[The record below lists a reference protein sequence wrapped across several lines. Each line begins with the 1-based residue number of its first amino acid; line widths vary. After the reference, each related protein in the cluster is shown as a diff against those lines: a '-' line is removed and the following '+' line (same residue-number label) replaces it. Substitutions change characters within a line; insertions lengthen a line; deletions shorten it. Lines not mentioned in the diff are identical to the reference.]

1 MWLIDKLMYK
11 TLVETKLKIAFE
23 ITPYLRLKMV
33 WVASLGKKISSYSST
48 YIGEISTTRYLF
60 YPYWIG
66 QVMFR
71 SSHFSF
77 LVFCHFWRRSY
88 KNRNSY
94 IIFVYILQ
102 CKMGKMKKMKEN
114 LANKVTKNQKTKIWD
129 EQNIS
134 YL

>member
-1 MWLIDKLMYK
+1 MAYRQTYVQNSCWDQIENSFWDYTIFKIENGMSDKS
-11 TLVETKLKIAFE
+11 
-23 ITPYLRLKMV
+23 
-33 WVASLGKKISSYSST
+33 WQKISSYLSI

-71 SSHFSF
+71 SSHFWF
-77 LVFCHFWRRSY
+77 FVFCHFWRRSY

-102 CKMGKMKKMKEN
+102 GKMKKMKEN

-129 EQNIS
+129 EPNIYVLVS
-134 YL
+134 I